1 LEDNAHIE
9 LLLLLLLLLLSR
21 CGPLMV
27 PAPSLQHKKIEN

>member
-9 LLLLLLLLLLSR
+9 LLLLLLLLLSC